1 MDNYLDKTVRSA
13 STFLDRWVDA
23 NVLVRQLR
31 VSPRFLEVV
40 LFRSA
45 DAMDNSNL
53 CLYFDPLWFEGA
65 FSWSDSR
72 IRVRAVPTASS
83 SVAHLTS
90 YDSVL
95 EISDDSSGFRCLTES
110 LEVKENVRLK

>member
-1 MDNYLDKTVRSA
+1 MNDYLDRTVKSA
-13 STFLDRWVDA
+13 STFLGRWVDA
-23 NVLVRQLR
+23 NVLVRQLP
-31 VSPRFLEVV
+31 VAPRLLEVV

-45 DAMDNSNL
+45 AEMRDSNL

-65 FSWSDSR
+65 FSWSDAR
-72 IRVRAVPTASS
+72 IRVRAVPVASS
-83 SVAHLTS
+83 LVAGRTS

-95 EISDDSSGFRCLTES
+95 ELSDESSGFRCLTES

>member
-1 MDNYLDKTVRSA
+1 MDAYLDKTVKSA
-13 STFLDRWVDA
+13 STLLGRWVDA
-23 NVLVRQLR
+23 NVLVRQLP
-31 VSPRFLEVV
+31 VAPRFLEVV

-45 DAMDNSNL
+45 DEVRDSNL

-72 IRVRAVPTASS
+72 MQVRAVPAASS
-83 SVAHLTS
+83 LVASRTS
-90 YDSVL
+90 YESVL
-95 EISDDSSGFRCLTES
+95 ELSDEASRFRCLTES

>member
-1 MDNYLDKTVRSA
+1 MDDYLDKTVRSA
-13 STFLDRWVDA
+13 STFLERWVHA

-40 LFRSA
+40 LFRSVNE
-45 DAMDNSNL
+45 MDDHNL
-53 CLYFDPLWFEGA
+53 CFYFDPLWFEGA

-72 IRVRAVPTASS
+72 IRVQAVPTASS
-83 SVAHLTS
+83 SAAHMTS
-90 YDSVL
+90 YDSIL
-95 EISDDSSGFRCLTES
+95 EISDQSSGFRSLTES